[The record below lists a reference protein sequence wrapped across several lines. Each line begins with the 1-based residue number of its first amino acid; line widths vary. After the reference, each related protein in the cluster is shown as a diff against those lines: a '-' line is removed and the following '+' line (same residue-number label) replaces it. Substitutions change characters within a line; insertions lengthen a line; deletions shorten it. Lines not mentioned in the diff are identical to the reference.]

1 MNISPQT
8 NLSSPVHAEQKTVTS
23 EQNSNNSSSKDLA
36 SVSTTPAVKVGL
48 SVSENSQ
55 AAANAALPQLYS
67 RISLAKNNQE
77 QLYVDDDQ
85 RAAPF
90 ENDEVASK
98 LIADEDGRTVGSDDS
113 DLEDEVRTQ
122 NGDQQSVERSS
133 TESAG
138 ERRIEEQQEAI
149 IEEQIAELRARDQEV
164 RAHEQAHKAVGGQ
177 YAGAASFTY
186 QSGPDGNRYAVG
198 GEVSIDISPI
208 PNDPQATISKMN
220 TVKAAANAPAE
231 PSGQDRAVAAQAQR
245 VIAQAQAELVEKRAQ
260 ELEQTQLQAQE
271 NKDRLEKEKEQT
283 DARKDE
289 RSAQVLSVQEFER
302 IASLDQKTVSDID
315 DLI

>member
-1 MNISPQT
+1 
-8 NLSSPVHAEQKTVTS
+8 
-23 EQNSNNSSSKDLA
+23 
-36 SVSTTPAVKVGL
+36 
-48 SVSENSQ
+48 
-55 AAANAALPQLYS
+55 
-67 RISLAKNNQE
+67 
-77 QLYVDDDQ
+77 
-85 RAAPF
+85 
-90 ENDEVASK
+90 
-98 LIADEDGRTVGSDDS
+98 GRTVGSDDS

-231 PSGQDRAVAAQAQR
+231 PS
-245 VIAQAQAELVEKRAQ
+245 
-260 ELEQTQLQAQE
+260 
-271 NKDRLEKEKEQT
+271 
-283 DARKDE
+283 
-289 RSAQVLSVQEFER
+289 
-302 IASLDQKTVSDID
+302 
-315 DLI
+315 